1 MEITAGQVRAL
12 REKTGVGLMDCKEAL
27 KATGGNMDKAVDY
40 LREKGLAKLA
50 KRSAR
55 AATEGLVAS
64 YIHTGGKVGTMVE
77 VNCETDFVAKT
88 DDFQAFVKDVAMQI
102 TAANPTYI
110 AREDIPEEVK
120 DKEKEIYRNQA
131 RESGKPEKILDKI
144 ADGKLEKYF
153 QEVCLLEQPFIKDPD
168 VTIKKLLEGLVT
180 KLGEKILVRRFAR
193 FQLGET
199 SES

>member
-1 MEITAGQVRAL
+1 MEITAEQVKAL

-27 KATGGNMDKAVDY
+27 KATGSNMDKAVDY

-55 AATEGLVAS
+55 AATEGSVAS

-77 VNCETDFVAKT
+77 INCETDFVAKT

-110 AREDIPEEVK
+110 AREDIPDEVK
-120 DKEKEIYRNQA
+120 EKEKEIYRNQA

-144 ADGKLEKYF
+144 AEGKLEKYF